1 MDFQYQA
8 INPQGQDVSGEIGAA
23 SEREAAR
30 LLRQQDLT
38 PVSLTAVQALLPGTI
53 LQRGLPSD
61 RDKALVVR
69 ELATLLAAGVP
80 LAEAVESMSEAHAG
94 TAVGKAFAEILKA
107 LRGGATLS
115 ASLPKTELK
124 FPAYLLQLVAAGEL
138 TGKLAHSLHTAAAQM
153 EYEERIRQE
162 TRNALTYP
170 CILIASGIAATLLV
184 FLVVVPKFANILKSG
199 RADIPEVSKWVIGT
213 GLFVQ
218 QNLLWVGLALLAVIL
233 ALAVA
238 LRNPARRL
246 RLYQALVRI
255 PVLGAW
261 LIEIETGRW
270 AAMMSALLE
279 NRVPIISAMELA
291 QAGVRIRPLQGKLQ
305 QALRDVR
312 AGKKLAD
319 ALAGT
324 RAVGSTGINLIR
336 VGERSGELASMLRG
350 LANLH
355 ENAGRDRMRRFLLLV
370 EPLSI
375 LVIGGVIGTI
385 MIAVMLAVT
394 SLSNVAF

>member
-1 MDFQYQA
+1 MDFRYQA
-8 INPQGQDVSGEIGAA
+8 VNPQGQDVSGEIGAA

-38 PVSLTAVQALLPGTI
+38 PVSLTPVQALRSGTL
-53 LQRGLPSD
+53 LQRSLPSD

-80 LAEAVESMSEAHAG
+80 LAEAVESMSDAHAA
-94 TAVGKAFAEILKA
+94 TAVGKAFAGVLKA
-107 LRGGATLS
+107 LRGGEPLS
-115 ASLPKTELK
+115 ASLQKTELK
-124 FPAYLLQLVAAGEL
+124 FPAYLFQLVAAGEL
-138 TGKLAHSLHTAAAQM
+138 TGKLAHSLDTAATQM
-153 EYEERIRQE
+153 EYEERVRQE

-170 CILIASGIAATLLV
+170 CVLIASGIAATLLV

-199 RADIPEVSKWVIGT
+199 KADVPEISKWVIGA

-218 QNLLWVGLALLAVIL
+218 QNLLWVGLAGLAIVL
-233 ALAVA
+233 ALVVA
-238 LRNPARRL
+238 LRNPELRF

-291 QAGVRIRPLQGKLQ
+291 QAGVRIRSFQAKLQ

-312 AGKKLAD
+312 AGRKLAD

-324 RAVGSTGINLIR
+324 RVVASTGINLIR
-336 VGERSGELASMLRG
+336 VGEHSGELAAMLRG

-355 ENAGRDRMRRFLLLV
+355 ENAGRDRMKRFLLLL

-375 LVIGGVIGTI
+375 LAIGGVIGTI
-385 MIAVMLAVT
+385 MIAVMLAVA
-394 SLSNVAF
+394 SLSNVTF